1 MIDCTNGVA
10 GGTVFKLQT
19 NGSGFVVLKSLS
31 GINGSA
37 PVAPVMEASDG
48 NLYGTTYAGGIS
60 NAGTV
65 FKLSPPAAGMDQWQE
80 TVLYRF
86 AGGSD
91 GRNPISALQMDAAGR
106 LYGTTLY
113 GGKGPCTDWEGFV
126 VGCGTLSS

>member
-1 MIDCTNGVA
+1 MGRR
-10 GGTVFKLQT
+10 
-19 NGSGFVVLKSLS
+19 SGAVHP
-31 GINGSA
+31 IA
-37 PVAPVMEASDG
+37 PPTG
-48 NLYGTTYAGGIS
+48 F
-60 NAGTV
+60 GTV

-126 VGCGTLSS
+126 VGCDEFGAEL